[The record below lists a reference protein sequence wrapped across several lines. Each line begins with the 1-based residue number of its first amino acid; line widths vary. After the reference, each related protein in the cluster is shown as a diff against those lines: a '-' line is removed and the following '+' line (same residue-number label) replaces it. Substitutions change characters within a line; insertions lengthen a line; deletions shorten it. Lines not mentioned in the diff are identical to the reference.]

1 MLEDIESETV
11 DFSDNFD
18 GSQQE
23 PTVLPARIPQL
34 LLNGSSGIAVGMA
47 TNIPP
52 HNLGEI
58 INGLKAIIKNPLT
71 EDKELFE
78 LIKGPDFPSGGQIL
92 GRDGIRETF
101 KSGKGSITMR
111 GVADIEQIKSPG
123 RAEKDAVIITEL
135 PFQTNKAA
143 LIAVSYTHLTLP
155 TNREV

>member
-52 HNLGEI
+52 HNLGEL
-58 INGLKAIIKNPLT
+58 INGLKSIIKNPSI
-71 EDKELFE
+71 ENRELFE
-78 LIKGPDFPSGGQIL
+78 IIKGPDFPTGGQIL

-101 KSGKGSITMR
+101 KTGRGSITMR
-111 GVADIEQIKSPG
+111 GVANIEQIKSTG

-143 LIAVSYTHLTLP
+143 LIERIADLSLIHI
-155 TNREV
+155 